1 MRFFLSQF
9 LSLLSFSCAVP
20 EHEGLARSWKNLRA
34 LSQNKALEA
43 YDFVVVDTELTGMRP
58 RRDEIVSI
66 GAVRIKNMRIVPHD
80 TFYSLVRPT
89 MNFQKKSTL
98 IHRLTP
104 QALSK
109 APKLELVLHDF
120 LSFAGSSLFVGH
132 HVGMDMAFLSRASQK
147 IFGGA
152 LKNPCIDTMRLAQA
166 YKK

>member
-66 GAVRIKNMRIVPHD
+66 GAVRIKNMRIVPHE
-80 TFYSLVRPT
+80 
-89 MNFQKKSTL
+89 K
-98 IHRLTP
+98 
-104 QALSK
+104 
-109 APKLELVLHDF
+109 
-120 LSFAGSSLFVGH
+120 
-132 HVGMDMAFLSRASQK
+132 
-147 IFGGA
+147 
-152 LKNPCIDTMRLAQA
+152 
-166 YKK
+166 